1 MSAQSVTAN
10 RLLDGAVVW
19 LTAAGD
25 WSVSVRDAAVYADDA
40 AVKAGLEAALASEAR
55 QEVVA
60 SYAIDVTV
68 ETQGPEAQGPWPV
81 KIRERIR
88 AAGPTVRTDL
98 GQQAATAG

>member
-10 RLLDGAVVW
+10 RLIDGAVVW

-25 WSVSVRDAAVYADDA
+25 WSVSVRDAAVYADETAVGAGLDA
-40 AVKAGLEAALASEAR
+40 AAASEAR
-55 QEVVA
+55 QEVVGF
-60 SYAIDVTV
+60 YAVDVTP
-68 ETQGPEAQGPWPV
+68 ETTGPRPV

-98 GQQAATAG
+98 GQQAAGAAG